1 MTYKEKMRRLAWY
14 VYQRQLLMKSFIK
27 MAQDITGS
35 EEPKVW
41 FPVYHRLYER
51 HMA

>member
-1 MTYKEKMRRLAWY
+1 MRKLEWFC
-14 VYQRQLLMKSFIK
+14 YQRQLLMQSFIK

-35 EEPKVW
+35 TEPRTW

-51 HMA
+51 NMK